1 MSHLDNG
8 FRSLTLQRFPATDD
22 VNPLQAWEAAD
33 EYLLQQLD
41 DTEIRGPVLILNDAF
56 GALSCALAEH
66 KPYSIGDSYISEL
79 ATRENLRLNGI
90 DESSVKFLDST
101 ADYPQQPGVVLIKVP
116 KTLALLE
123 QQLRALRKVV
133 TPDTRIIAGAKAR
146 DIHTS
151 TLELFEKVLGPTTT
165 TLAWKKARLINCT
178 FNEPPLADAPQ
189 TVSWKLEGTDWT
201 IHNHA
206 NVFSR
211 TGLDIGARFFMQH
224 LPENLEGEI
233 VDLGCGNG
241 VIGLTLLD
249 KNPQAKVVFVDES
262 PMAVASSRLN
272 VETNMPEALSQ
283 TVSWKLEGTDW
294 TIHNHA
300 NVFSR
305 TGLDIGARFF
315 MQHLPE
321 NLEGEIVDLG
331 CGNGVI
337 GLTLLDKNPQ
347 AKVVFVDESPM
358 AVASSR
364 MNVETNMPEALD
376 RCEFMINNA
385 LSGVEP
391 FRFNAVLCNP
401 PFHQQHA
408 LTDNVAW
415 EMFHHAR
422 RCLKINGELYIVANR
437 HLDYFH
443 KLKKIFGNCT
453 TIATN
458 NKFVVLKA
466 VKLGRRR

>member
-1 MSHLDNG
+1 MSHVDDG
-8 FRSLTLQRFPATDD
+8 FRSLTLKRFPQTDD
-22 VNPLQAWEAAD
+22 VNPLLAWEAAD

-41 DTEIRGPVLILNDAF
+41 ETEIRGPLLILNDTF

-66 KPYSIGDSYISEL
+66 SPYSIGDSYLSEL
-79 ATRENLRLNGI
+79 GTRENLRHNGI
-90 DESSVKFLDST
+90 AESSVTFLDST
-101 ADYPQQPGVVLIKVP
+101 ADYPQAPGVVLIKVP

-133 TPDTRIIAGAKAR
+133 TAQTRIIAGAKAR

-178 FNEPPLADAPQ
+178 FSHPQLADAPQ
-189 TVSWKLEGTDWT
+189 TLSWKLEDTGWT

-224 LPENLEGEI
+224 LPENLDGEI

-241 VIGLTLLD
+241 VIGLSLLA
-249 KNPQAKVVFVDES
+249 KNPQANVVFVDES
-262 PMAVASSRLN
+262 PMAVDSSRLN
-272 VETNMPEALSQ
+272 VETNLPEAF
-283 TVSWKLEGTDW
+283 E
-294 TIHNHA
+294 
-300 NVFSR
+300 
-305 TGLDIGARFF
+305 
-315 MQHLPE
+315 
-321 NLEGEIVDLG
+321 
-331 CGNGVI
+331 
-337 GLTLLDKNPQ
+337 
-347 AKVVFVDESPM
+347 
-358 AVASSR
+358 
-364 MNVETNMPEALD
+364 

-391 FRFNAVLCNP
+391 FRFNAVFCNP
-401 PFHQQHA
+401 PFHQKHA
-408 LTDNVAW
+408 LTDNIAW
-415 EMFHHAR
+415 KMFHHAR

-443 KLKKIFGNCT
+443 KLKKIFGNCA

-458 NKFVVLKA
+458 NKFVILKA
-466 VKLGRRR
+466 VKQGRRR

>member
-1 MSHLDNG
+1 MSHVDDG
-8 FRSLTLQRFPATDD
+8 FRSLTLKRFPQTDD
-22 VNPLQAWEAAD
+22 VNPLLAWEAAD

-41 DTEIRGPVLILNDAF
+41 ETEIRGPVLILNDTF

-66 KPYSIGDSYISEL
+66 SPYSIGDSYLSEL
-79 ATRENLRLNGI
+79 GTRENLRHNGI
-90 DESSVKFLDST
+90 AESSVTFLNST
-101 ADYPQQPGVVLIKVP
+101 ADYPQAPGVVLIKVP

-133 TPDTRIIAGAKAR
+133 TAQTRIIAGAKAR

-178 FNEPPLADAPQ
+178 FSHPQLVDAPQ
-189 TVSWKLEGTDWT
+189 TLSWKLEDTGWT

-224 LPENLEGEI
+224 LPENLDGEI

-241 VIGLTLLD
+241 VIGLSLLA
-249 KNPQAKVVFVDES
+249 KNPQANVVFVDES
-262 PMAVASSRLN
+262 PMAVDSSRLN
-272 VETNMPEALSQ
+272 VETNLPEAF
-283 TVSWKLEGTDW
+283 E
-294 TIHNHA
+294 
-300 NVFSR
+300 
-305 TGLDIGARFF
+305 
-315 MQHLPE
+315 
-321 NLEGEIVDLG
+321 
-331 CGNGVI
+331 
-337 GLTLLDKNPQ
+337 
-347 AKVVFVDESPM
+347 
-358 AVASSR
+358 
-364 MNVETNMPEALD
+364 

-391 FRFNAVLCNP
+391 FRFNAVFCNP
-401 PFHQQHA
+401 PFHQKHA
-408 LTDNVAW
+408 LTDNIAW

-443 KLKKIFGNCT
+443 KLKKIFGNCA

-458 NKFVVLKA
+458 NKFVILKA
-466 VKLGRRR
+466 VKQGHRR

>member
-1 MSHLDNG
+1 MSHVDDG
-8 FRSLTLQRFPATDD
+8 FRSLTLKRFPQTDD
-22 VNPLQAWEAAD
+22 VNPLLAWEAAD

-41 DTEIRGPVLILNDAF
+41 ETEIRCPVLILNDTF

-66 KPYSIGDSYISEL
+66 SPYSIGDSYLSEL
-79 ATRENLRLNGI
+79 GTRENLRHNGI
-90 DESSVKFLDST
+90 AESSVTFLDST
-101 ADYPQQPGVVLIKVP
+101 ADYPQAPGVVLIKVP

-133 TPDTRIIAGAKAR
+133 TAQTRIIAGAKAR

-178 FNEPPLADAPQ
+178 FSHPQLADAPQ
-189 TVSWKLEGTDWT
+189 TLSWKLEDTGWT

-224 LPENLEGEI
+224 LPENLDGEI

-241 VIGLTLLD
+241 VIGLSLLA
-249 KNPQAKVVFVDES
+249 KNPQANVVFVDES
-262 PMAVASSRLN
+262 PMAVDSSRLN
-272 VETNMPEALSQ
+272 VETNLPEAF
-283 TVSWKLEGTDW
+283 E
-294 TIHNHA
+294 
-300 NVFSR
+300 
-305 TGLDIGARFF
+305 
-315 MQHLPE
+315 
-321 NLEGEIVDLG
+321 
-331 CGNGVI
+331 
-337 GLTLLDKNPQ
+337 
-347 AKVVFVDESPM
+347 
-358 AVASSR
+358 
-364 MNVETNMPEALD
+364 

-391 FRFNAVLCNP
+391 FRFNAVFCNP
-401 PFHQQHA
+401 PFHQKHA
-408 LTDNVAW
+408 LTDNIAW

-443 KLKKIFGNCT
+443 KLKKIFGNCA

-458 NKFVVLKA
+458 NKFVILKA
-466 VKLGRRR
+466 VKQGRRR

>member
-1 MSHLDNG
+1 MSQLDNG
-8 FRSLTLQRFPATDD
+8 FRSLTLKRFPETDD

-33 EYLLQQLD
+33 DYLLQQVDEL
-41 DTEIRGPVLILNDAF
+41 EPVGPVLVFNDTF
-56 GALSCALAEH
+56 GALACVLAEH
-66 KPYSIGDSYISEL
+66 KPYSIGDSYLSEL
-79 ATRENLRLNGI
+79 ATRENLRENDI
-90 DESSVKFLDST
+90 PENSVTFLDST
-101 ADYPQQPGVVLIKVP
+101 AAYPQAPGMVLIKIP

-133 TPDTRIIAGAKAR
+133 TPETRIIAGAKAR
-146 DIHTS
+146 DIHNS
-151 TLELFEKVLGPTTT
+151 TLELFEKILGPTTT
-165 TLAWKKARLINCT
+165 TLAWKKARLINPT
-178 FNEPPLADAPQ
+178 FTKPELADVPE
-189 TVSWKLEGTDWT
+189 TLSWKLEGTEWT

-211 TGLDIGARFFMQH
+211 TGLDIGARFFLES
-224 LPENLEGEI
+224 LPSDLEGEI

-241 VIGLTLLD
+241 VIGLTLLE
-249 KNPQAKVVFVDES
+249 KNPLAQVVFVDES
-262 PMAVASSRLN
+262 PMAVASARLN
-272 VETNMPEALSQ
+272 VETNLP
-283 TVSWKLEGTDW
+283 G
-294 TIHNHA
+294 
-300 NVFSR
+300 
-305 TGLDIGARFF
+305 DI
-315 MQHLPE
+315 
-321 NLEGEIVDLG
+321 
-331 CGNGVI
+331 
-337 GLTLLDKNPQ
+337 
-347 AKVVFVDESPM
+347 
-358 AVASSR
+358 
-364 MNVETNMPEALD
+364 D

-408 LTDNVAW
+408 LTDQIAW

-437 HLDYFH
+437 HLDYFR

-453 TIATN
+453 TVATN

>member
-1 MSHLDNG
+1 MSHVDDG
-8 FRSLTLQRFPATDD
+8 FRSLTLKRFPQTDD
-22 VNPLQAWEAAD
+22 VNPLLAWEAAD

-41 DTEIRGPVLILNDAF
+41 EKEIRGPVLILNDTF

-66 KPYSIGDSYISEL
+66 SPYSIGDSYLSEL
-79 ATRENLRLNGI
+79 GTRENLRHNGI
-90 DESSVKFLDST
+90 AESSVTFLDST
-101 ADYPQQPGVVLIKVP
+101 ADYPQAPGIVLIKVP

-133 TPDTRIIAGAKAR
+133 TAQTRIIAGAKAR

-178 FNEPPLADAPQ
+178 FSNPQLANAPQ
-189 TVSWKLEGTDWT
+189 TLSWKLEDTGWT

-224 LPENLEGEI
+224 LPENLDGEI

-241 VIGLTLLD
+241 VIGLSLLA
-249 KNPQAKVVFVDES
+249 KNPQANVVFVDES
-262 PMAVASSRLN
+262 PMAVDSSRLN
-272 VETNMPEALSQ
+272 VETNLPEAF
-283 TVSWKLEGTDW
+283 E
-294 TIHNHA
+294 
-300 NVFSR
+300 
-305 TGLDIGARFF
+305 
-315 MQHLPE
+315 
-321 NLEGEIVDLG
+321 
-331 CGNGVI
+331 
-337 GLTLLDKNPQ
+337 
-347 AKVVFVDESPM
+347 
-358 AVASSR
+358 
-364 MNVETNMPEALD
+364 

-391 FRFNAVLCNP
+391 FRFNAVFCNP
-401 PFHQQHA
+401 PFHQKHA
-408 LTDNVAW
+408 LTDNIAW

-443 KLKKIFGNCT
+443 KLKKIFGNCA

-458 NKFVVLKA
+458 NKFVILKA
-466 VKLGRRR
+466 VKQGRRR

>member
-1 MSHLDNG
+1 MSHVDDG
-8 FRSLTLQRFPATDD
+8 FRSLTLKRFPQTDD
-22 VNPLQAWEAAD
+22 VNPLLAWEAAD

-41 DTEIRGPVLILNDAF
+41 ETEIRGPVLILNDTF

-66 KPYSIGDSYISEL
+66 SPYSIGDSYLSEL
-79 ATRENLRLNGI
+79 GTRENLRHNGI
-90 DESSVKFLDST
+90 AESSVTFLDST
-101 ADYPQQPGVVLIKVP
+101 ADYPQAPGVVLIKVP

-133 TPDTRIIAGAKAR
+133 TAQTRIIAGAKAR

-178 FNEPPLADAPQ
+178 FSHPQLADAPQ
-189 TVSWKLEGTDWT
+189 TLSWKLEDTGWT

-224 LPENLEGEI
+224 LPENLDGEI

-241 VIGLTLLD
+241 VIGLSLLA

-262 PMAVASSRLN
+262 PMAVDSSRLN
-272 VETNMPEALSQ
+272 VETYLPEAF
-283 TVSWKLEGTDW
+283 E
-294 TIHNHA
+294 
-300 NVFSR
+300 
-305 TGLDIGARFF
+305 
-315 MQHLPE
+315 
-321 NLEGEIVDLG
+321 
-331 CGNGVI
+331 
-337 GLTLLDKNPQ
+337 
-347 AKVVFVDESPM
+347 
-358 AVASSR
+358 
-364 MNVETNMPEALD
+364 

-391 FRFNAVLCNP
+391 FRFNAVFCNP
-401 PFHQQHA
+401 PFHQKHA
-408 LTDNVAW
+408 LTDNIAW

-443 KLKKIFGNCT
+443 KLKKIFGNCAT
-453 TIATN
+453 VATN
-458 NKFVVLKA
+458 NKFVILKA
-466 VKLGRRR
+466 VKQGRRR

>member
-1 MSHLDNG
+1 MSHVDDG
-8 FRSLTLQRFPATDD
+8 FRSLTLKRFPQTDD
-22 VNPLQAWEAAD
+22 VNSLLAWEAAD

-41 DTEIRGPVLILNDAF
+41 ETEIRGPVLILNDTF

-66 KPYSIGDSYISEL
+66 SPYSIGDSYLSEL
-79 ATRENLRLNGI
+79 GTRENLRHNGI
-90 DESSVKFLDST
+90 AESSVTFLDST
-101 ADYPQQPGVVLIKVP
+101 ADYPQAPGVVLIKVP

-133 TPDTRIIAGAKAR
+133 TAQTRIIAGAKAR

-178 FNEPPLADAPQ
+178 FSHPQLADAPQ
-189 TVSWKLEGTDWT
+189 TLNWKLEDTGWT

-224 LPENLEGEI
+224 LPENLDGEI

-241 VIGLTLLD
+241 VIGLSLLA
-249 KNPQAKVVFVDES
+249 KNPQANVVFVDES
-262 PMAVASSRLN
+262 PMAVDSSRLN
-272 VETNMPEALSQ
+272 VETNLPEAF
-283 TVSWKLEGTDW
+283 E
-294 TIHNHA
+294 
-300 NVFSR
+300 
-305 TGLDIGARFF
+305 
-315 MQHLPE
+315 
-321 NLEGEIVDLG
+321 
-331 CGNGVI
+331 
-337 GLTLLDKNPQ
+337 
-347 AKVVFVDESPM
+347 
-358 AVASSR
+358 
-364 MNVETNMPEALD
+364 

-391 FRFNAVLCNP
+391 FRFNAVFCNP
-401 PFHQQHA
+401 PFHQKHA
-408 LTDNVAW
+408 LTDNIAW

-443 KLKKIFGNCT
+443 KLKKIFGNCA

-458 NKFVVLKA
+458 NKFVILKA
-466 VKLGRRR
+466 VKQGRRR

>member
-1 MSHLDNG
+1 MSHVDDG
-8 FRSLTLQRFPATDD
+8 FRSLTLKRFPQTDD
-22 VNPLQAWEAAD
+22 VNPLLAWEAAD

-41 DTEIRGPVLILNDAF
+41 ETEIRGPVLILNDTF
-56 GALSCALAEH
+56 GALSRALAEH
-66 KPYSIGDSYISEL
+66 SPYSIGDSYLSEL
-79 ATRENLRLNGI
+79 GTRENLRHNGI
-90 DESSVKFLDST
+90 AESSVTFLDST
-101 ADYPQQPGVVLIKVP
+101 ADYPQAPGVVLIKVP

-133 TPDTRIIAGAKAR
+133 TAQTRIIAGAKAR

-178 FNEPPLADAPQ
+178 FSHPQLADAPQ
-189 TVSWKLEGTDWT
+189 TLSWKLEDTGWT

-224 LPENLEGEI
+224 LPENLDGEI

-241 VIGLTLLD
+241 VIGLSLLA

-262 PMAVASSRLN
+262 PMAVDSSRLN
-272 VETNMPEALSQ
+272 VETNLPEAF
-283 TVSWKLEGTDW
+283 E
-294 TIHNHA
+294 
-300 NVFSR
+300 
-305 TGLDIGARFF
+305 
-315 MQHLPE
+315 
-321 NLEGEIVDLG
+321 
-331 CGNGVI
+331 
-337 GLTLLDKNPQ
+337 
-347 AKVVFVDESPM
+347 
-358 AVASSR
+358 
-364 MNVETNMPEALD
+364 

-391 FRFNAVLCNP
+391 FRFNAVFCNP
-401 PFHQQHA
+401 PFHQKHA
-408 LTDNVAW
+408 LTDNIAW

-443 KLKKIFGNCT
+443 KLKKIFGNCA

-458 NKFVVLKA
+458 NKFVILKA
-466 VKLGRRR
+466 VKQGRRR

>member
-1 MSHLDNG
+1 MSHVDDG
-8 FRSLTLQRFPATDD
+8 FRSLTLKRFPQTDD
-22 VNPLQAWEAAD
+22 VNPLLAWEAAD
-33 EYLLQQLD
+33 EYLLQQSD
-41 DTEIRGPVLILNDAF
+41 ETEIRGPVLILNDTF

-66 KPYSIGDSYISEL
+66 SPYSIGDSYLSEL
-79 ATRENLRLNGI
+79 GTRENLRHNGI
-90 DESSVKFLDST
+90 AESSVTFLDST
-101 ADYPQQPGVVLIKVP
+101 ADYPQAPGVVLIKVP

-123 QQLRALRKVV
+123 QQLRALCKVV
-133 TPDTRIIAGAKAR
+133 TAQTRIIAGAKAR

-178 FNEPPLADAPQ
+178 FSHPQLADAPQ
-189 TVSWKLEGTDWT
+189 TLSWKLEDTGWT

-224 LPENLEGEI
+224 LPENLDGEI

-241 VIGLTLLD
+241 VIGLSLLA
-249 KNPQAKVVFVDES
+249 KNPQANVVFVDES
-262 PMAVASSRLN
+262 PMAVDSSRLN
-272 VETNMPEALSQ
+272 VETNLPEAF
-283 TVSWKLEGTDW
+283 E
-294 TIHNHA
+294 
-300 NVFSR
+300 
-305 TGLDIGARFF
+305 
-315 MQHLPE
+315 
-321 NLEGEIVDLG
+321 
-331 CGNGVI
+331 
-337 GLTLLDKNPQ
+337 
-347 AKVVFVDESPM
+347 
-358 AVASSR
+358 
-364 MNVETNMPEALD
+364 

-391 FRFNAVLCNP
+391 FRFNAVFCNP
-401 PFHQQHA
+401 PFHQKHA
-408 LTDNVAW
+408 LTDNIAW

-443 KLKKIFGNCT
+443 KLKKIFGNCA

-458 NKFVVLKA
+458 NKFVILKA
-466 VKLGRRR
+466 VKQGRRR

>member
-1 MSHLDNG
+1 MSHVDDG
-8 FRSLTLQRFPATDD
+8 FRSLTLKRFPQTDD
-22 VNPLQAWEAAD
+22 VNPLLAWEAAD

-41 DTEIRGPVLILNDAF
+41 ETEIRGPVLILNDTF

-66 KPYSIGDSYISEL
+66 SPYSIGDSYLSEL
-79 ATRENLRLNGI
+79 GTRENLRHNGI
-90 DESSVKFLDST
+90 AESSVTFLDST
-101 ADYPQQPGVVLIKVP
+101 ADYPQAPGVVLIKVP

-133 TPDTRIIAGAKAR
+133 TAQTRIIAGAKAR

-178 FNEPPLADAPQ
+178 FSHPQLADAPQ
-189 TVSWKLEGTDWT
+189 TLSWKLEDTGWT
-201 IHNHA
+201 INNHA

-224 LPENLEGEI
+224 LPENLDGEI

-241 VIGLTLLD
+241 VIGLSLLA
-249 KNPQAKVVFVDES
+249 KNPQANVVFVDES
-262 PMAVASSRLN
+262 PMAVDSSRLN
-272 VETNMPEALSQ
+272 VETNLPEAF
-283 TVSWKLEGTDW
+283 E
-294 TIHNHA
+294 
-300 NVFSR
+300 
-305 TGLDIGARFF
+305 
-315 MQHLPE
+315 
-321 NLEGEIVDLG
+321 
-331 CGNGVI
+331 
-337 GLTLLDKNPQ
+337 
-347 AKVVFVDESPM
+347 
-358 AVASSR
+358 
-364 MNVETNMPEALD
+364 

-391 FRFNAVLCNP
+391 FRFNAVFCNP
-401 PFHQQHA
+401 PFHQKHA
-408 LTDNVAW
+408 LTDNIAW

-443 KLKKIFGNCT
+443 KLKKIFGNCA

-458 NKFVVLKA
+458 NKFVILKA
-466 VKLGRRR
+466 VKQGHRR

>member
-1 MSHLDNG
+1 MSHVDDG
-8 FRSLTLQRFPATDD
+8 FRSLTLKRFPQTDD
-22 VNPLQAWEAAD
+22 VNPLLAWEAAD
-33 EYLLQQLD
+33 VYLLQQLD
-41 DTEIRGPVLILNDAF
+41 ETEIRGPVLILNDTF

-66 KPYSIGDSYISEL
+66 SPYSIGDSYLSEL
-79 ATRENLRLNGI
+79 GTRENLRHNGI
-90 DESSVKFLDST
+90 AESSVTFLDST
-101 ADYPQQPGVVLIKVP
+101 ADYPQAPGVVLIKVP

-133 TPDTRIIAGAKAR
+133 TAQTRIIAGAKAR

-178 FNEPPLADAPQ
+178 FSHPQLADAPQ
-189 TVSWKLEGTDWT
+189 TLSWKLEDTGWT

-224 LPENLEGEI
+224 LPENLDGEI

-241 VIGLTLLD
+241 VIGLSLLA
-249 KNPQAKVVFVDES
+249 KNPQANVVFVDES
-262 PMAVASSRLN
+262 PMAVDSSRLN
-272 VETNMPEALSQ
+272 VETNLPEAF
-283 TVSWKLEGTDW
+283 E
-294 TIHNHA
+294 
-300 NVFSR
+300 
-305 TGLDIGARFF
+305 
-315 MQHLPE
+315 
-321 NLEGEIVDLG
+321 
-331 CGNGVI
+331 
-337 GLTLLDKNPQ
+337 
-347 AKVVFVDESPM
+347 
-358 AVASSR
+358 
-364 MNVETNMPEALD
+364 

-391 FRFNAVLCNP
+391 FRFNAVFCNP
-401 PFHQQHA
+401 PFHQKHA
-408 LTDNVAW
+408 LTDNIAW

-443 KLKKIFGNCT
+443 KLKKIFGNCA

-458 NKFVVLKA
+458 NKFVILKA
-466 VKLGRRR
+466 VKQGHRR

>member
-1 MSHLDNG
+1 MSHVDDG
-8 FRSLTLQRFPATDD
+8 FRSLTLKRFPQTDD
-22 VNPLQAWEAAD
+22 VNPLLAWEAAD

-41 DTEIRGPVLILNDAF
+41 ETEIRGPVLILNDTF

-66 KPYSIGDSYISEL
+66 SPYSIGDSYLSEL
-79 ATRENLRLNGI
+79 GTRENLRHNGI
-90 DESSVKFLDST
+90 AESSVTFLDST
-101 ADYPQQPGVVLIKVP
+101 ADYPQAPGVVLIKVP

-133 TPDTRIIAGAKAR
+133 TAQTRIIAGAKAR

-178 FNEPPLADAPQ
+178 FSHPQLADAPQ
-189 TVSWKLEGTDWT
+189 TLSWKLEDTGWT

-224 LPENLEGEI
+224 LPENLDGEI

-241 VIGLTLLD
+241 VIGLSLLA
-249 KNPQAKVVFVDES
+249 KNPQANVVFVDES
-262 PMAVASSRLN
+262 PMAVDSSRLN
-272 VETNMPEALSQ
+272 VETNLPEAF
-283 TVSWKLEGTDW
+283 E
-294 TIHNHA
+294 
-300 NVFSR
+300 
-305 TGLDIGARFF
+305 
-315 MQHLPE
+315 
-321 NLEGEIVDLG
+321 
-331 CGNGVI
+331 
-337 GLTLLDKNPQ
+337 
-347 AKVVFVDESPM
+347 
-358 AVASSR
+358 
-364 MNVETNMPEALD
+364 

-385 LSGVEP
+385 LSGVES
-391 FRFNAVLCNP
+391 FRFNAVFCNP
-401 PFHQQHA
+401 PFHQKHA
-408 LTDNVAW
+408 LTDNIAW

-443 KLKKIFGNCT
+443 KLKKIFGNCA

-458 NKFVVLKA
+458 NKFVILKA
-466 VKLGRRR
+466 VKQGRRR

>member
-1 MSHLDNG
+1 MSHVDDG
-8 FRSLTLQRFPATDD
+8 FRSLTLKRFPQTDD
-22 VNPLQAWEAAD
+22 VNPLLAREAAD

-41 DTEIRGPVLILNDAF
+41 ETEIRGPVLILNDTF

-66 KPYSIGDSYISEL
+66 SPYSIGDSYLSEL
-79 ATRENLRLNGI
+79 GTRENLRHNGI
-90 DESSVKFLDST
+90 AESSVTFLDST
-101 ADYPQQPGVVLIKVP
+101 ADYPQAPGVVLIKVP

-133 TPDTRIIAGAKAR
+133 TAQTRIIAGAKAR

-178 FNEPPLADAPQ
+178 FSHPQLADAPQ
-189 TVSWKLEGTDWT
+189 TLSWKLEDTGWT

-224 LPENLEGEI
+224 LPGNLDGEI

-241 VIGLTLLD
+241 VIGLSLLA

-262 PMAVASSRLN
+262 PMAVDSSRLN
-272 VETNMPEALSQ
+272 VETNLPEAF
-283 TVSWKLEGTDW
+283 E
-294 TIHNHA
+294 
-300 NVFSR
+300 
-305 TGLDIGARFF
+305 
-315 MQHLPE
+315 
-321 NLEGEIVDLG
+321 
-331 CGNGVI
+331 
-337 GLTLLDKNPQ
+337 
-347 AKVVFVDESPM
+347 
-358 AVASSR
+358 
-364 MNVETNMPEALD
+364 

-391 FRFNAVLCNP
+391 FRFNAVFCNP
-401 PFHQQHA
+401 PFHQKHA
-408 LTDNVAW
+408 LTDNIAW

-443 KLKKIFGNCT
+443 KLKKIFGNCA

-458 NKFVVLKA
+458 NKFVILKA
-466 VKLGRRR
+466 VKQGRRR

>member
-1 MSHLDNG
+1 MTELYLISG
-8 FRSLTLQRFPATDD
+8 FLGAGKTT
-22 VNPLQAWEAAD
+22 
-33 EYLLQQLD
+33 LLQKLLREGFAGQKVALV
-41 DTEIRGPVLILNDAF
+41 ENDF
-56 GALSCALAEH
+56 GAVSLDAKLLKSGG
-66 KPYSIGDSYISEL
+66 YTVQEL
-79 ATRENLRLNGI
+79 RAGCICCTLNGNFV
-90 DESSVKFLDST
+90 SALVSLLRRV
-101 ADYPQQPGVVLIKVP
+101 QPGVVLIKVP

-272 VETNMPEALSQ
+272 VETNMPEAL
-283 TVSWKLEGTDW
+283 
-294 TIHNHA
+294 
-300 NVFSR
+300 
-305 TGLDIGARFF
+305 
-315 MQHLPE
+315 
-321 NLEGEIVDLG
+321 
-331 CGNGVI
+331 
-337 GLTLLDKNPQ
+337 
-347 AKVVFVDESPM
+347 
-358 AVASSR
+358 
-364 MNVETNMPEALD
+364 D

>member
-1 MSHLDNG
+1 MSHVDDG
-8 FRSLTLQRFPATDD
+8 FRSLTLKRFPQTDD
-22 VNPLQAWEAAD
+22 VNPLLAWEAAD

-41 DTEIRGPVLILNDAF
+41 ETEIRGPVLILNDTF

-66 KPYSIGDSYISEL
+66 SPYSIGDSYLSEL
-79 ATRENLRLNGI
+79 GTRENLRHNGI
-90 DESSVKFLDST
+90 AESSVTFLDST
-101 ADYPQQPGVVLIKVP
+101 ADYPQAPGVVLIKVP

-133 TPDTRIIAGAKAR
+133 TAQTRIIAGAKAR

-178 FNEPPLADAPQ
+178 FSHPQLADAPQ
-189 TVSWKLEGTDWT
+189 TLSWKLEDTGWT

-224 LPENLEGEI
+224 LPENLDGEI

-241 VIGLTLLD
+241 VIGLSLLA

-262 PMAVASSRLN
+262 PMAVDSSRLN
-272 VETNMPEALSQ
+272 VETNLPEAF
-283 TVSWKLEGTDW
+283 E
-294 TIHNHA
+294 
-300 NVFSR
+300 
-305 TGLDIGARFF
+305 
-315 MQHLPE
+315 
-321 NLEGEIVDLG
+321 
-331 CGNGVI
+331 
-337 GLTLLDKNPQ
+337 
-347 AKVVFVDESPM
+347 
-358 AVASSR
+358 
-364 MNVETNMPEALD
+364 
-376 RCEFMINNA
+376 RCELMINNA

-391 FRFNAVLCNP
+391 FRFNAVFCNP
-401 PFHQQHA
+401 PFHQKHA
-408 LTDNVAW
+408 LTDNIAW

-443 KLKKIFGNCT
+443 KLKKIFGNCA

-458 NKFVVLKA
+458 NKFVILKA
-466 VKLGRRR
+466 VKQGRRR

>member
-1 MSHLDNG
+1 MSHVDDG
-8 FRSLTLQRFPATDD
+8 FRSLTLKRFPQTDD
-22 VNPLQAWEAAD
+22 VNPLLAWEAAG

-41 DTEIRGPVLILNDAF
+41 ETEIRGPVLILNDTF

-66 KPYSIGDSYISEL
+66 SPYSIGDSYLSEL
-79 ATRENLRLNGI
+79 GTRENLRHNGI
-90 DESSVKFLDST
+90 AESSVTFLDST
-101 ADYPQQPGVVLIKVP
+101 ADYPQAPGVVLIKVP

-133 TPDTRIIAGAKAR
+133 TAQTRIIAGAKAR

-178 FNEPPLADAPQ
+178 FSHPQLADAPQ
-189 TVSWKLEGTDWT
+189 TLSWKLEDTGWT

-224 LPENLEGEI
+224 LPENLDGEI

-241 VIGLTLLD
+241 VIGLSLLA

-262 PMAVASSRLN
+262 PMAVDSSRLN
-272 VETNMPEALSQ
+272 VETNLPEAF
-283 TVSWKLEGTDW
+283 E
-294 TIHNHA
+294 
-300 NVFSR
+300 
-305 TGLDIGARFF
+305 
-315 MQHLPE
+315 
-321 NLEGEIVDLG
+321 
-331 CGNGVI
+331 
-337 GLTLLDKNPQ
+337 
-347 AKVVFVDESPM
+347 
-358 AVASSR
+358 
-364 MNVETNMPEALD
+364 

-391 FRFNAVLCNP
+391 FRFNAVFCNP
-401 PFHQQHA
+401 PFHQKHA
-408 LTDNVAW
+408 LTDNIAW

-443 KLKKIFGNCT
+443 KLKKIFGNCA

-458 NKFVVLKA
+458 NKFVILKA
-466 VKLGRRR
+466 VKQGRRR

>member
-1 MSHLDNG
+1 MSHVDDG
-8 FRSLTLQRFPATDD
+8 FRSLTLKRFPQTDD
-22 VNPLQAWEAAD
+22 VNPLLAWEAAD

-41 DTEIRGPVLILNDAF
+41 ETEIRGPVLILNDTF

-66 KPYSIGDSYISEL
+66 SPYSIGDSYLSEL
-79 ATRENLRLNGI
+79 GTRENLRHNGI
-90 DESSVKFLDST
+90 AESSVTFLDST
-101 ADYPQQPGVVLIKVP
+101 ADYPQAPGVVLIKVP

-133 TPDTRIIAGAKAR
+133 TAQTRIIAGAKAR

-178 FNEPPLADAPQ
+178 FSHPQLPDVPQ
-189 TVSWKLEGTDWT
+189 TLSWKLEDTGWT

-224 LPENLEGEI
+224 LPENLDGEI

-241 VIGLTLLD
+241 VIGLSLLA

-262 PMAVASSRLN
+262 PMAVDSSRLN
-272 VETNMPEALSQ
+272 VETNLPEAF
-283 TVSWKLEGTDW
+283 E
-294 TIHNHA
+294 
-300 NVFSR
+300 
-305 TGLDIGARFF
+305 
-315 MQHLPE
+315 
-321 NLEGEIVDLG
+321 
-331 CGNGVI
+331 
-337 GLTLLDKNPQ
+337 
-347 AKVVFVDESPM
+347 
-358 AVASSR
+358 
-364 MNVETNMPEALD
+364 

-391 FRFNAVLCNP
+391 FRFNAVFCNP
-401 PFHQQHA
+401 PFHQKHA
-408 LTDNVAW
+408 LTDNIAW

-443 KLKKIFGNCT
+443 KLKKIFGNCA

-458 NKFVVLKA
+458 NKFVILKA
-466 VKLGRRR
+466 VKQGRRR

>member
-1 MSHLDNG
+1 MSHIDNG
-8 FRSLTLQRFPATDD
+8 FRSLDLKRFPETDD

-41 DTEIRGPVLILNDAF
+41 DTVISGPVLIFNDSF

-66 KPYSIGDSYISEL
+66 KPFSIGDSYLSEL
-79 ATRENLRLNGI
+79 GTRENLRHNEIEEGN
-90 DESSVKFLDST
+90 VTFLDST
-101 ADYPQQPGVVLIKVP
+101 APYPQAPGVVLIKIP

-123 QQLRALRKVV
+123 QQLRALRLVA
-133 TPDTRIIAGAKAR
+133 TAETRIIAGAKAR
-146 DIHTS
+146 DIHNS
-151 TLELFEKVLGPTTT
+151 TLDLFEKILGPTKT

-178 FNEPPLADAPQ
+178 FTAPAVADAPQ
-189 TVSWKLEGTDWT
+189 TLSWTLEGTPWT

-224 LPENLEGEI
+224 LPENLDGEI

-249 KNPQAKVVFVDES
+249 KNPEATVVFVDES

-272 VETNMPEALSQ
+272 VETNMPDAL
-283 TVSWKLEGTDW
+283 G
-294 TIHNHA
+294 
-300 NVFSR
+300 
-305 TGLDIGARFF
+305 
-315 MQHLPE
+315 
-321 NLEGEIVDLG
+321 
-331 CGNGVI
+331 
-337 GLTLLDKNPQ
+337 
-347 AKVVFVDESPM
+347 
-358 AVASSR
+358 
-364 MNVETNMPEALD
+364 

-408 LTDNVAW
+408 LTDNIAW

-422 RCLKINGELYIVANR
+422 RCLKINGMLYIVANR

-443 KLKKIFGNCT
+443 KLKKIFDNCE

-458 NKFVVLKA
+458 SKFVVLKA

>member
-1 MSHLDNG
+1 MSHVDDG
-8 FRSLTLQRFPATDD
+8 FRSLTLKRFPQTDD
-22 VNPLQAWEAAD
+22 VNPLLAWEAAD

-41 DTEIRGPVLILNDAF
+41 ETEIRGPVLILNDTF

-66 KPYSIGDSYISEL
+66 SPYSIGDSYLSEL
-79 ATRENLRLNGI
+79 GTRENLRHNGI
-90 DESSVKFLDST
+90 AESSVTFLDST
-101 ADYPQQPGVVLIKVP
+101 ADYPQAPGVVLIKVP

-133 TPDTRIIAGAKAR
+133 TAQTRIIAGAKAR

-178 FNEPPLADAPQ
+178 FSHPQLADAPQ
-189 TVSWKLEGTDWT
+189 TLSWKLEDTGWT

-224 LPENLEGEI
+224 LPENLDGEI

-241 VIGLTLLD
+241 VIGLSLLA
-249 KNPQAKVVFVDES
+249 KNPQANVVFVDES
-262 PMAVASSRLN
+262 PMAVDSSRLN
-272 VETNMPEALSQ
+272 VETNLPEAF
-283 TVSWKLEGTDW
+283 E
-294 TIHNHA
+294 
-300 NVFSR
+300 
-305 TGLDIGARFF
+305 
-315 MQHLPE
+315 
-321 NLEGEIVDLG
+321 
-331 CGNGVI
+331 
-337 GLTLLDKNPQ
+337 
-347 AKVVFVDESPM
+347 
-358 AVASSR
+358 
-364 MNVETNMPEALD
+364 

-391 FRFNAVLCNP
+391 FCFNAVFCNP
-401 PFHQQHA
+401 PFHQKHA
-408 LTDNVAW
+408 LTDNIAW

-443 KLKKIFGNCT
+443 KLKKIFGNCA

-458 NKFVVLKA
+458 NKFVILKA
-466 VKLGRRR
+466 VKQGRRR

>member
-1 MSHLDNG
+1 MSHVDDG
-8 FRSLTLQRFPATDD
+8 FRSLTLKRFPQTDD
-22 VNPLQAWEAAD
+22 VNPLLAWEAAD

-41 DTEIRGPVLILNDAF
+41 ETEIRGPVLILNDTF

-66 KPYSIGDSYISEL
+66 SPYSIGDSYLSEL
-79 ATRENLRLNGI
+79 GTRENLRHNGI
-90 DESSVKFLDST
+90 AESSVTFLDST
-101 ADYPQQPGVVLIKVP
+101 ADYPQAPGVVLIKVP

-133 TPDTRIIAGAKAR
+133 TAQTRIIAGAKAR

-178 FNEPPLADAPQ
+178 FSHPQLADAQQ
-189 TVSWKLEGTDWT
+189 TLSWKLEDTGWT

-224 LPENLEGEI
+224 LPENLDGEI

-241 VIGLTLLD
+241 VIGLSLLA
-249 KNPQAKVVFVDES
+249 KNPQANVVFVDES
-262 PMAVASSRLN
+262 PMAVDSSRLN
-272 VETNMPEALSQ
+272 VETNLPEAF
-283 TVSWKLEGTDW
+283 E
-294 TIHNHA
+294 
-300 NVFSR
+300 
-305 TGLDIGARFF
+305 
-315 MQHLPE
+315 
-321 NLEGEIVDLG
+321 
-331 CGNGVI
+331 
-337 GLTLLDKNPQ
+337 
-347 AKVVFVDESPM
+347 
-358 AVASSR
+358 
-364 MNVETNMPEALD
+364 

-391 FRFNAVLCNP
+391 FRFNAVFCNP
-401 PFHQQHA
+401 PFHQKHA
-408 LTDNVAW
+408 LTDNIAW

-443 KLKKIFGNCT
+443 KLKKIFGNCA

-458 NKFVVLKA
+458 NKFVILKA
-466 VKLGRRR
+466 VKQGRRR